1 MVSGTTHALLSF
13 AGWSVIP
20 DMATS
25 RLLQFVVNPILF
37 TYFKIP
43 PPSPQ
48 ILRST
53 LRYRLTFAF
62 VVLSYLA
69 YSLVQGAKSIERSF
83 YEMMRVSVDVDEA
96 GLKAAFKGF
105 AKRYHPDRPGVG
117 RDGEEVF
124 MRVRTM
130 FEALK
135 DPVVRFAYDRFGP
148 DVLKWENLSTERE
161 YLRHGLIYNSGYH
174 IVTFLGLQFWSAIGD
189 PSPVAFWRYMLYL
202 SILVSE
208 VSLILGPSPMVSSS
222 FTSAFP
228 DPAISPAPQTLLH
241 IIFPQRVA
249 YQHILFL
256 HHLFVFLTIA
266 LSRVA
271 PMLFPSTDITSFLCG
286 KGGKMFMDK
295 LKAIASVTDKETSI
309 MLHTELHSAH
319 LLKEGDLDA
328 DRPTLSKMR
337 PRTELDDDVMEALT
351 REMRDMII
359 EANVRKETGP
369 IHRAWKDAIARGRS
383 AARSAMSMITKD
395 RPLDSEEGKKDS
407 GDADGRKGLKDENK
421 LPSPRPSPPPP
432 VSLAPRPT
440 VNRRASGYV
449 RARSVSY

>member
-1 MVSGTTHALLSF
+1 MPWSPLL
-13 AGWSVIP
+13 
-20 DMATS
+20 ATS
-25 RLLQFVVNPILF
+25 
-37 TYFKIP
+37 
-43 PPSPQ
+43 
-48 ILRST
+48 
-53 LRYRLTFAF
+53 
-62 VVLSYLA
+62 
-69 YSLVQGAKSIERSF
+69 
-83 YEMMRVSVDVDEA
+83 
-96 GLKAAFKGF
+96 
-105 AKRYHPDRPGVG
+105 RPGVG

-148 DVLKWENLSTERE
+148 DVLKWDNLSTERE

-202 SILVSE
+202 SLLVSE
-208 VSLILGPSPMVSSS
+208 VSLILSPSPTVSPSS

-271 PMLFPSTDITSFLCG
+271 PMLFPSTDITSFLRG

-295 LKAIASVTDKETSI
+295 LNAIASVTDKETAI
-309 MLHTELHSAH
+309 MLHAELHAAH
-319 LLKEGDLDA
+319 RLNDDDLDA

-359 EANVRKETGP
+359 EANVKKETGP
-369 IHRAWKDAIARGRS
+369 IHRAWKDAIVRGIS
-383 AARSAMSMITKD
+383 AARSAMSTITKD

-407 GDADGRKGLKDENK
+407 GDGDAHGWDGLKDENK
-421 LPSPRPSPPPP
+421 LPSPRPSPPPM
-432 VSLAPRPT
+432 VSLSTRPT